1 MHENEISKI
10 VLDIAFKV
18 HNELGP
24 GLFESVYE
32 TVIEHE
38 LISKYNLN
46 VQKQVGLPV
55 IWENVRLELGF
66 RADLIIE
73 NKVIIEI
80 KSIEA
85 LAPVHHKQ
93 LLTYL
98 KLTGMKL
105 GMLINFNEALL
116 KNGIKRIVNNL

>member
-55 IWENVRLELGF
+55 IWENVKLELGF

>member
-32 TVIEHE
+32 TVLEHE

-55 IWENVRLELGF
+55 IWENVKLELGF
-66 RADLIIE
+66 RADLIVE

-116 KNGIKRIVNNL
+116 KNGIKRIVNDL